1 MMATPSP
8 EAALDRI
15 AARRG
20 MWLVA
25 PAVLWTL
32 AFFLLPT
39 LSILGLSFY
48 EAQGG
53 RAAGALT
60 LANYE
65 RFAAQGYFWQSLV
78 NSLILT
84 GLVTVISLALAFPL
98 AATIAFRVP
107 AHLQRLCL
115 MLCVLPFWTSYV
127 VRSYAWLLVLAP
139 NGVVNQTLMGLG
151 VTDAPL
157 PLSFNRA
164 ATVMGFVHFFTMLAT
179 LTIYASLTRINP
191 RLLMAA
197 RDLGA
202 SGVQV
207 FTRIV
212 LPLSVPGLAAGAFLI
227 VVVVMGDYVTPQILG
242 GNNDLVLPQTIMM
255 QIQRRGDVPMAA
267 ALSVIMMVVVA
278 AAYLV
283 LARKLTA
290 ERA

>member
-39 LSILGLSFY
+39 LSILGLSLY
-48 EAQGG
+48 QAEGG

-107 AHLQRLCL
+107 SHLQRLCL

-151 VTDAPL
+151 VTDSPL

-179 LTIYASLTRINP
+179 LTIFASLTRINP
-191 RLLMAA
+191 RLMMAA

-202 SGVQV
+202 SGLQV
-207 FTRIV
+207 FLRIV

-290 ERA
+290 ERT

>member
-1 MMATPSP
+1 MTALSP
-8 EAALDRI
+8 EIALDRI
-15 AARRG
+15 ARRRG
-20 MWLVA
+20 LMLVA
-25 PAVLWTL
+25 PAALWTT

-39 LSILGLSFY
+39 LSILGLSLY
-48 EAQGG
+48 EMEGG
-53 RAAGALT
+53 RVSDTLT
-60 LANYE
+60 LANYQ
-65 RFAAQGYFWQSLV
+65 RFAEQGYFLQSLV

-107 AHLQRLCL
+107 PHLQRLCL
-115 MLCVLPFWTSYV
+115 MLAVLPFWTSYV

-139 NGVVNQTLMGLG
+139 NGVINQSLMGLAI
-151 VTDAPL
+151 TDAPL

-179 LTIYASLTRINP
+179 LTIYASLSRINP
-191 RLLMAA
+191 RLMLAA

-212 LPLSVPGLAAGAFLI
+212 LPLAVPGLAAGAFLI

-267 ALSVIMMVVVA
+267 ALSVVMMVVVA
-278 AAYLV
+278 GAYLA

-290 ERA
+290 ERG